1 MAKQTLLFESEPDE
15 PVSLYYAVEW
25 VVSRNGTQPETEDNK
40 EQWLQ
45 AITAVLDAAARG
57 DLKVTG
63 VERDEANFNPEQDA
77 TAKPAQVSADVF
89 RRCAF
94 QSPHHIDRDFDLL
107 FGDCVWALRMWP
119 QYRSTDFDEEKTQR
133 DQEKYKIEPDP
144 PYAEW
149 EDGFS
154 DALLNREHCGWV
166 QLTVLKRDVV
176 GLWPPLQAFSNRGR
190 PKTAANVIDEYERRV
205 LAGEAL
211 PTREQEAK
219 YLLQYYRRLFAIGR
233 NGPAPTCGAIKNVL
247 IAQDEKM
254 GRKNMGSKK

>member
-1 MAKQTLLFESEPDE
+1 MAKSTLLFESEPDE

-25 VVSRNGTQPETEDNK
+25 VVSRDGTQPETEDNK

-45 AITAVLDAAARG
+45 AIRKVLDAAGNG

-77 TAKPAQVSADVF
+77 TAKPARVPADVF

-94 QSPHHIDRDFDLL
+94 QSPHHINRDFDLL
-107 FGDCVWALRMWP
+107 FGDCVWALRMYP
-119 QYRSTDFDEEKTQR
+119 QYRSTDFDQEETKRVQ
-133 DQEKYKIEPDP
+133 QKYGIEPDA

-154 DALLNREHCGWV
+154 DALLNREHSGWV

-176 GLWPPLQAFSNRGR
+176 ELWPPLEELSKRGR
-190 PKTAANVIDEYERRV
+190 PSTAAKIIDEYERRV
-205 LAGEAL
+205 AAGETL

-219 YLLQYYRRLFAIGR
+219 YLLQHYRRLFAIGR
-233 NGPAPTCGAIKNVL
+233 NGPAPKCGAIKNVL
-247 IAQDEKM
+247 IAQDRKM
-254 GRKNMGSKK
+254 GRKNMGRKK

>member
-1 MAKQTLLFESEPDE
+1 MSKPPLLFESEPDE

-25 VVSRNGTQPETEDNK
+25 VVSRNGTKPETEDNK

-45 AITAVLDAAARG
+45 AITTVFDAAARG

-77 TAKPAQVSADVF
+77 TAKPARVPADVF

-107 FGDCVWALRMWP
+107 FGDCVWALRMYP
-119 QYRSTDFDEEKTQR
+119 QYRSTDFDQEETKRVQ
-133 DQEKYKIEPDP
+133 QKYRIEPDA

-154 DALLNREHCGWV
+154 DALLNREHSGWV
-166 QLTVLKRDVV
+166 QLTVLTRDVV
-176 GLWPPLQAFSNRGR
+176 GLWPPLEELSKRGR
-190 PKTAANVIDEYERRV
+190 PRTAAKVIDEYERRV

-211 PTREQEAK
+211 PREQEAK
-219 YLLQYYRRLFAIGR
+219 YLLQFYRHLFAIGR

-247 IAQDEKM
+247 IAQDKKM
-254 GRKNMGSKK
+254 GRKNVGRKK